1 MSPSLFPGQ
10 RVQHPEFGEGVV
22 VEISHDGYVRA
33 FFGVGEKQIPA
44 RTLAPLVGRAEKILG
59 HVAAGTRER
68 LRRAWLVYESYALPL
83 MESAAALTAAKIDLL
98 PHQVVLTHR
107 IATASPRRFP
117 IQHAFDLVLLHAI
130 FFLFANV
137 LDLAALEIVLHG
149 LLYTCGQ
156 VFELQ
161 ALSLLLLSYS

>member
-1 MSPSLFPGQ
+1 MNPSLFPGQ

-44 RTLAPLVGRAEKILG
+44 SALAPLVGRAERILS
-59 HVAAGTRER
+59 HVAPGTRER

-107 IATASPRRFP
+107 IATTSPLARRVAASSDGGACRPGE
-117 IQHAFDLVLLHAI
+117 Q
-130 FFLFANV
+130 
-137 LDLAALEIVLHG
+137 LASRA
-149 LLYTCGQ
+149 Q
-156 VFELQ
+156 
-161 ALSLLLLSYS
+161 